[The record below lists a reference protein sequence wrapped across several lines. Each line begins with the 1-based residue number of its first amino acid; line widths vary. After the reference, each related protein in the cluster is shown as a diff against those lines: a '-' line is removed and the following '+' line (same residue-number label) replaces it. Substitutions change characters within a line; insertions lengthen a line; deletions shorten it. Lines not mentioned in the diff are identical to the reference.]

1 MGAELVSFTVSGS
14 TKRTEAFLNKMA
26 SGNLYSSLDSLA
38 QQGVSALIAGTPVDS
53 GLAADSWSYEVERSG
68 RSVTIKWLNHDIE
81 NGFPVAVMLQYG
93 HGTGTGGYVAGQD
106 YINPA
111 MKPVFDRIAD
121 QVWKAVT
128 SA

>member
-1 MGAELVSFTVSGS
+1 MISFVTTRSG
-14 TKRTEAFLNKMA
+14 KRTEDFLRKLKNADIYK
-26 SGNLYSSLDSLA
+26 SLDAEARRGVQALA
-38 QQGVSALIAGTPVDS
+38 AAVPQDS
-53 GLAADSWSYEVERSG
+53 GLAADSWDYEIERSG
-68 RSVTIKWLNHDIE
+68 RSVTIKWLNTDVE
-81 NGFPVAVMLQYG
+81 NGFPVAIMLQYG

-111 MKPVFDRIAD
+111 MRPIFDSIAD